1 MDEEFLKE
9 LVVRCRGLA
18 EKADGFTRI
27 RLLTL
32 VAKYETILHK
42 RRAQV
47 IKDRQ
52 EPEPKAPSRK

>member
-9 LVVRCRGLA
+9 LVIRCRSLA
-18 EKADGFTRI
+18 AKADGFTRI
-27 RLLTL
+27 RLLSL
-32 VAKYETILHK
+32 AARYETILHK

-52 EPEPKAPSRK
+52 EPDPKVLSRK

>member
-9 LVVRCRGLA
+9 LVVRCRSLA

-32 VAKYETILHK
+32 VAKYEISLHNL
-42 RRAQV
+42 RAQV
-47 IKDRQ
+47 NKGPQ
-52 EPEPKAPSRK
+52 EPDPPSSRK